1 MISNGLFMNN
11 KQIGM
16 TAVLIAALMWALE
29 PIFAKLSFDT
39 ATFLETS
46 IIRAFVVL
54 LIALG
59 YSLISKTKVLS
70 INKKEFTALFFIAF
84 LGTLFADLLYFYAFL
99 TTSVLNAVLIGHL
112 QPMFIIIISFFVLK
126 SDTLYRLNYIG
137 IVLMMSSAFLVSLK
151 TIENVS
157 SVSFG
162 SIGDMF
168 VLCATITWA
177 ITALIMRKYLTH
189 MSASVITFY
198 RFFIASIVFAF
209 LVPFLDFSPI
219 SIYQIA
225 VGIIVGIGTICYYE
239 GLKRLKAVQ
248 VSGIELSSPLFA
260 AIIGFIILNESVTL
274 LQIIGMCLLF
284 IGVYFISIQEF
295 HIKKLLTKIKNG
307 IK

>member
-1 MISNGLFMNN
+1 MVYMNN
-11 KQIGM
+11 KHIGM
-16 TAVLIAALMWALE
+16 LAVFIAALMWALE
-29 PIFAKLSFDT
+29 PIFAKLSFNT

-59 YSLISKTKVLS
+59 YSLISKASVLS
-70 INKKEFTALFFIAF
+70 IKKKEFSALFFIAL

-126 SDTLYRLNYIG
+126 SDKLIRLNYIG
-137 IVLMMSSAFLVSLK
+137 IILMMASAFLVSLK
-151 TIENVS
+151 TFENATS
-157 SVSFG
+157 FSFG
-162 SIGDMF
+162 SIGDIF

-177 ITALIMRKYLTH
+177 ITAMIMRKYLIH

-198 RFFIASIVFAF
+198 RFFIASIIFAF
-209 LVPFLDFSPI
+209 LVPFIDFSPI
-219 SIYQIA
+219 SIYQIV
-225 VGIIVGIGTICYYE
+225 VGITVGIGTICYYE
-239 GLKRLKAVQ
+239 GLKRLKAAQ

-260 AIIGFIILNESVTL
+260 SIIGFLILRESVTQ

-284 IGVYFISIQEF
+284 IGVYFISAQEF
-295 HIKKLLTKIKNG
+295 HVKKILIKIKNG
-307 IK
+307 FT